1 MLCIGN
7 CPVEILEAVTALLPL
22 YDAFNMARTCRSAYS
37 LWGKR
42 LRTIPDN
49 AQLSR
54 ILEQSDVTMMRQL
67 FEAGRVD
74 VDTRV
79 EIDGDKVPLLFC
91 AWDNGHTDM
100 VDLLLDY
107 GASTSQF
114 VICDQRAF
122 NVWAMRTPMAR
133 HMTTCVRRLKS
144 CGVVE
149 VRSSAKLEWFERQFG
164 RSKKFSEDR
173 ATGYELSW
181 FGREVPRD
189 IDARLKSVGQI
200 PDSVVRSC
208 RGTTYT

>member
-1 MLCIGN
+1 M
-7 CPVEILEAVTALLPL
+7 
-22 YDAFNMARTCRSAYS
+22 D
-37 LWGKR
+37 
-42 LRTIPDN
+42 TIPDN

-54 ILEQSDVTMMRQL
+54 TLERNDITTMRQL
-67 FEAGRVD
+67 LESGCVD
-74 VDTRV
+74 VDMRV
-79 EIDGDKVPLLFC
+79 QIDGDKVPLLFC
-91 AWDNGHTDM
+91 AWQHWYKDM
-100 VDLLLDY
+100 IDLLLDY

-208 RGTTYT
+208 RGTT